1 MKYCVYCGAVLPGG
15 AVSFCPECGNALPQ
29 MKKKEE
35 QGDRGRGKADAEKRE
50 VPLQKEKRENGE
62 FPVTTGQHQFADE
75 ELPEEGYDGYYDDI
89 LPEDADLQRE
99 GIDTALVW
107 KIAALIAGLL
117 VIVGACI
124 ALMYFL

>member
-29 MKKKEE
+29 MK
-35 QGDRGRGKADAEKRE
+35 DAEKRE